1 MCSATSTELFHPMPS
16 LFLSVAAKEPAEAF
30 RDLMTRWKTP
40 VFPCKPGKRAKVFQH
55 AAETARFPSTTARAS
70 CSSVQGFAPPLAGR
84 ERCPLPRGVWVQRA
98 VSVGNALQ
106 SVTPVSH
113 QAVWRH
119 RNDAKFGPGTFFIHV
134 KDGVQRICPS
144 LSQGASLCHLAGC
157 RAPGLKDGEHSA
169 HLSCEKCA

>member
-1 MCSATSTELFHPMPS
+1 MCSATSTEFFHPMPS

-55 AAETARFPSTTARAS
+55 VAETVRFPSTMARAS

-98 VSVGNALQ
+98 VIVVNALQ

-113 QAVWRH
+113 QEVWRH

-134 KDGVQRICPS
+134 KDGVQNTPLVPLLY
-144 LSQGASLCHLAGC
+144 LSQGASPCHLAGC
-157 RAPGLKDGEHSA
+157 RAPGLKDHAQGP
-169 HLSCEKCA
+169 L

>member
-1 MCSATSTELFHPMPS
+1 MPS
-16 LFLSVAAKEPAEAF
+16 LFLSVAAKKPAEAF

-55 AAETARFPSTTARAS
+55 VAETTRFPSTTARAS

-119 RNDAKFGPGTFFIHV
+119 RNDAKFGPGTFFYSCERRGP
-134 KDGVQRICPS
+134 KD
-144 LSQGASLCHLAGC
+144 LSQFVPRSKSVSSSRMQSTWAEGPSTGSLVNTALTFPVKNVPEQ
-157 RAPGLKDGEHSA
+157 R
-169 HLSCEKCA
+169 